1 MVDRITIIDSLAK
14 KIQLP
19 PSKGVKFCKL
29 LDQAIA
35 LALSEIALD
44 DAKALSAGQR
54 EELAIA
60 VHNNITR
67 ADAAKAA
74 KKWEPKRPV
83 DSHAS
88 HKEIADDLV
97 ALLNGERLPYSP
109 ISYSLSEARE
119 LPEAEKAAL
128 TNVIQNVAPTA
139 DLKKLAKRWDK
150 KNKDLSCETRS
161 NLVQTLNSLLQGDC
175 APLAGKTTSN
185 KKRKAA

>member
-1 MVDRITIIDSLAK
+1 MVDRIAIIDSLAK
-14 KIQLP
+14 EIELP

-44 DAKALSAGQR
+44 DAKALSADRR

-60 VHNNITR
+60 MHNNITR
-67 ADAAKAA
+67 SDAVKVA

-83 DSHAS
+83 DSHSS

-109 ISYSLSEARE
+109 ISYSLSEARG
-119 LPEAEKAAL
+119 LTEAEKAAL
-128 TNVIQNVAPTA
+128 ANLIQNVAPTA
-139 DLKKLAKRWDK
+139 DLKKLAKKWDK
-150 KNKDLSCETRS
+150 KNKDLPSETCS

-175 APLAGKTTSN
+175 EPLAGETTSD

>member
-60 VHNNITR
+60 MRNNITR
-67 ADAAKAA
+67 ADAAKVA

-119 LPEAEKAAL
+119 LPEAEQTVL
-128 TNVIQNVAPTA
+128 SNLIRNIIPTP
-139 DLKKLAKRWDK
+139 DLKKLAKSWDK
-150 KNKDLSCETRS
+150 KNTNLHSESRS
-161 NLVQTLNSLLQGDC
+161 NQARFLISLLQGDC
-175 APLAGKTTSN
+175 EPVAEKKAAQ
-185 KKRKAA
+185 KKRMAA